1 MSETDDRFTVQQA
14 SLPGKELRVTSA
26 AGRPLVAVT
35 DGHVVLA
42 DTMTLDEA
50 REVIVNLALGSAS
63 AHSSASLATA
73 REPLA
78 AYAHRAWAGW
88 MRYLFEKSA
97 PQSDG
102 CVLIPPQLVARWRRQ
117 VETAYDDLPDPER
130 ESDRKEADEMLG
142 ICRAALVGQPP
153 A

>member
-1 MSETDDRFTVQQA
+1 VSDADYSLTVQQA
-14 SLPGKELRVTSA
+14 SLPGKELRVTA
-26 AGRPLVAVT
+26 ASGRTLVEVT
-35 DGHVVLA
+35 DIGVVMA
-42 DTMTLDEA
+42 DNMTLDEA
-50 REVIVNLALGSAS
+50 REVIVNLAL

-117 VETAYDDLPDPER
+117 VETAYDDLPDSER

-142 ICRAALVGQPP
+142 ICRAALAGQEPP